1 MANLPAVITVIRSLR
16 RGLACA
22 LAAFACACVSPG
34 DGPRPSEPAPGKQT
48 DSPLRGT
55 HWKLVRL
62 GETPV
67 ETAAKQREPHLI
79 LASSEPR
86 VSGSGGC
93 NRVAGGFEL
102 DGDKLRF
109 SRMVSTRMACVAG
122 MEQEQR
128 FLQSIEKVERYRIKG
143 SDLEML
149 DAGGAVVARFQA
161 VTIR

>member
-1 MANLPAVITVIRSLR
+1 MQS
-16 RGLACA
+16 
-22 LAAFACACVSPG
+22 
-34 DGPRPSEPAPGKQT
+34 

-55 HWKLVRL
+55 QWKLVRL
-62 GETPV
+62 GETLV
-67 ETAAKQREPHLI
+67 EAAGKQREPHLI

-86 VSGSGGC
+86 VSGNAGC
-93 NRVAGGFEL
+93 NRVAGSFEV

-143 SDLEML
+143 SELELL
-149 DAGGAVVARFQA
+149 DAGGTVIARFQA
-161 VTIR
+161 VAQRRYELTRHAQGREARGASPHWNRNATLC